1 MREIA
6 EKQICSGCGACEN
19 ACPKRC
25 ITMQS
30 DSEGFLYPHIDEEK
44 CIDCGKCGKICPVLN
59 EYKGNPKGRAYA
71 CINKDDD
78 TRMQSSS
85 GGVFT
90 LLAEYVLEKGGAVFG
105 AAFDETLNVRHTV
118 VVSKDELYRLRGSK
132 YVQSRIGDTYKSVKE
147 YLNGETPVL
156 FTGTP
161 CQISGLKAYLGKE
174 YDNLITQDIICHG
187 VPSPGIWQKYLNHLT
202 DVDKSNPP
210 NFRSKHT
217 GWESYSLRINL
228 KGGKNYIQYA
238 ASDLYMKAF
247 LNDLCLRPSCYQCH
261 SKSLERESDITLA
274 DFWGVENIVP
284 DMFDNKG
291 TSLVFVNSAKGQ
303 KLFDAAADKMIC
315 KPVSL
320 DEAVKYNSS
329 AYKPAEENK
338 KRSGFMQEIQ
348 DGDFESVVKKYTK
361 QPMIRRCL
369 RKIKGIIRKV
379 CK

>member
-1 MREIA
+1 
-6 EKQICSGCGACEN
+6 
-19 ACPKRC
+19 
-25 ITMQS
+25 
-30 DSEGFLYPHIDEEK
+30 
-44 CIDCGKCGKICPVLN
+44 
-59 EYKGNPKGRAYA
+59 
-71 CINKDDD
+71 
-78 TRMQSSS
+78 
-85 GGVFT
+85 
-90 LLAEYVLEKGGAVFG
+90 
-105 AAFDETLNVRHTV
+105 
-118 VVSKDELYRLRGSK
+118 
-132 YVQSRIGDTYKSVKE
+132 
-147 YLNGETPVL
+147 
-156 FTGTP
+156 
-161 CQISGLKAYLGKE
+161 
-174 YDNLITQDIICHG
+174 
-187 VPSPGIWQKYLNHLT
+187 
-202 DVDKSNPP
+202 
-210 NFRSKHT
+210 
-217 GWESYSLRINL
+217 
-228 KGGKNYIQYA
+228 
-238 ASDLYMKAF
+238 MKAF

-338 KRSGFMQEIQ
+338 KRSCFMQEIQ